1 MSGSR
6 ILAVAVA
13 ALFTGV
19 TAFTQGEIVDPA
31 SKTLPNP
38 NPKVIKNFGEL
49 PDGGRWD
56 NTAGVD
62 IGPDGQ
68 IWAYDRCGSNSCA
81 GSNVD
86 PILKFDRNSGKLL
99 ASFGR
104 GQFIFPHGIHVDRD
118 GNVWIT
124 DGRAAS
130 KEELAKF

>member
-38 NPKVIKNFGEL
+38 NPKVIKNFGAL
-49 PDGGRWD
+49 PDGRMWG

-68 IWAYDRCGSNSCA
+68 LWAYDRCGSNSCA

-86 PILKFDRNSGKLL
+86 PIL
-99 ASFGR
+99 
-104 GQFIFPHGIHVDRD
+104 
-118 GNVWIT
+118 
-124 DGRAAS
+124 
-130 KEELAKF
+130 